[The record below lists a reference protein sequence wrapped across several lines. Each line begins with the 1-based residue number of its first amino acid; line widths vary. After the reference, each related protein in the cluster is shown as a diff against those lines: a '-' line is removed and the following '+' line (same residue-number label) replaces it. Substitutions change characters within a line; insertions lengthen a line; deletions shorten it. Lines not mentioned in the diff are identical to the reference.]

1 MLDYDDCNS
10 NYTQREHKKKK
21 KKLSLDSCYNKN

>member
-10 NYTQREHKKKK
+10 NYTQSMEK